1 MCNKD
6 SKGSVTAE
14 IAVASV
20 RTVPVSAH
28 TTSRPFAG
36 SDPTEDGVG
45 PVSIGTPEHRPPA
58 ADQLADVASL
68 IMPDT
73 TDAVIPGVD
82 CMPSEVR
89 GIRTGRREYTFVG
102 AGADLSRM
110 AQDLQAMR
118 QEQRRGIPPRWPL
131 HRQVRASPP

>member
-6 SKGSVTAE
+6 SKESIPAE

-20 RTVPVSAH
+20 GTVAESEH
-28 TTSRPFAG
+28 TTSRRFAH

-45 PVSIGTPEHRPPA
+45 PMSIVTPGHRLLA
-58 ADQLADVASL
+58 ADQLAEVAEL
-68 IMPDT
+68 TMLNT

-82 CMPSEVR
+82 CTPSEDS

-102 AGADLSRM
+102 TGGDLSRM
-110 AQDLQAMR
+110 PRDLHAMR
-118 QEQRRGIPPRWPL
+118 EELHHGILPG
-131 HRQVRASPP
+131 

>member
-6 SKGSVTAE
+6 SKESIPAE

-20 RTVPVSAH
+20 CTVAVSEH

-45 PVSIGTPEHRPPA
+45 PVSTVTPEHRPA
-58 ADQLADVASL
+58 AVDQLADVAAL
-68 IMPDT
+68 TMPDT

-82 CMPSEVR
+82 CTPSEDS

-102 AGADLSRM
+102 TGGGLSRM
-110 AQDLQAMR
+110 PRDLHAMR
-118 QEQRRGIPPRWPL
+118 EELHHGILPG
-131 HRQVRASPP
+131 

>member
-6 SKGSVTAE
+6 SKESIPAE

-20 RTVPVSAH
+20 GTVAESEH
-28 TTSRPFAG
+28 TTSRRFAH

-45 PVSIGTPEHRPPA
+45 PMSIVTPGHRLLA
-58 ADQLADVASL
+58 ADQLAEVAAL
-68 IMPDT
+68 TMLNT

-82 CMPSEVR
+82 CTPSENK
-89 GIRTGRREYTFVG
+89 GITTGRRECTFVG

-110 AQDLQAMR
+110 PQDLQALW
-118 QEQRRGIPPRWPL
+118 EEARRGIPPR
-131 HRQVRASPP
+131 

>member
-6 SKGSVTAE
+6 SKESIPAE

-20 RTVPVSAH
+20 CTVAVSEH

-45 PVSIGTPEHRPPA
+45 PVSTVTPEHRPA
-58 ADQLADVASL
+58 AVDQLADVAAL
-68 IMPDT
+68 TMPDT

-82 CMPSEVR
+82 CTPSEDK
-89 GIRTGRREYTFVG
+89 GITTGRRECTFVG

-110 AQDLQAMR
+110 PQDLQALW
-118 QEQRRGIPPRWPL
+118 EEARRGIPPR
-131 HRQVRASPP
+131 

>member
-6 SKGSVTAE
+6 SKGSITAE

-20 RTVPVSAH
+20 CTVAVSAH
-28 TTSRPFAG
+28 ATSRPFAG

-45 PVSIGTPEHRPPA
+45 PVSIVTPEHRPPA
-58 ADQLADVASL
+58 ADQLAEVASL
-68 IMPDT
+68 TMPDT

-82 CMPSEVR
+82 CTPSEDR

-110 AQDLQAMR
+110 PRDLQAMR
-118 QEQRRGIPPRWPL
+118 EEQRRGIPPR
-131 HRQVRASPP
+131 

>member
-6 SKGSVTAE
+6 SKEPIPAE

-20 RTVPVSAH
+20 GIVAGSEH
-28 TTSRPFAG
+28 TTSRRFAR

-45 PVSIGTPEHRPPA
+45 PMSIVTPGHRLLA
-58 ADQLADVASL
+58 ADQLTEVAAL
-68 IMPDT
+68 TMLNI

-82 CMPSEVR
+82 CTPSENK
-89 GIRTGRREYTFVG
+89 GITTGRRECTFVG

-110 AQDLQAMR
+110 PQDLQALW
-118 QEQRRGIPPRWPL
+118 EEARRGIPPR
-131 HRQVRASPP
+131 